1 MGRWLRIVSY
11 AVRNVQVIISKGL
24 EGRWVKH
31 SRVPQDMLLLYICRW
46 EDAPVQNDDVDWIMP
61 LNIAPVQND
70 DVDWIMS
77 LNIAPVQND
86 DVDWIMSLNIKPQLA
101 ISH

>member
-1 MGRWLRIVSY
+1 
-11 AVRNVQVIISKGL
+11 
-24 EGRWVKH
+24 
-31 SRVPQDMLLLYICRW
+31 
-46 EDAPVQNDDVDWIMP
+46 
-61 LNIAPVQND
+61 
-70 DVDWIMS
+70 MS